1 MALTWRSLPDDYEPP
16 KAPTIFGTE
25 QRTRLLLLIAVLGDT
40 YPAELARYSGASI
53 PSVQESLDLLERDN
67 LISTRQV
74 VVRAVTLNPTYP
86 AAKELKAFLLRIAE
100 GYPAYKQIVEAI
112 RRRPRRRNKHL

>member
-1 MALTWRSLPDDYEPP
+1 MSLTWRSLPDDYEPP
-16 KAPTIFGTE
+16 RAPTIFGSE
-25 QRTRLLLLIAVLGDT
+25 QRTRLLLLTAVLGDT

-53 PSVQESLDLLERDN
+53 SSVQESLDLLERGG

-74 VVRAVTLNPTYP
+74 VVRAVTLNPAYP
-86 AAKELKAFLLRIAE
+86 AAKELRAFLLRIAE
-100 GYPAYKQIVEAI
+100 GYPAYQQIAEAI

>member
-1 MALTWRSLPDDYEPP
+1 MTLTWRSLPDDYEPP
-16 KAPTIFGTE
+16 KAPAIFGSE

-53 PSVQESLDLLERDN
+53 SSVQESLDLLERAG

-74 VVRAVTLNPTYP
+74 VVRSVTLNPAYP
-86 AAKELKAFLLRIAE
+86 ASKELKAFLLRIVE
-100 GYPAYKQIVEAI
+100 GYPAYRQIAEAI
-112 RRRPRRRNKHL
+112 RSRPRRRHKHL

>member
-1 MALTWRSLPDDYEPP
+1 MSLTWRSLPDDYEPP
-16 KAPTIFGTE
+16 RAPTIFGSE

-53 PSVQESLDLLERDN
+53 SSVQESLDLLERGG

-74 VVRAVTLNPTYP
+74 VIRAVTLNPAYP
-86 AAKELKAFLLRIAE
+86 AAKELRAFLLRIAE
-100 GYPAYKQIVEAI
+100 GYPAYQQIAEAI

>member
-1 MALTWRSLPDDYEPP
+1 MSLTWRSLSDDYEPP
-16 KAPTIFGTE
+16 RAPTIFGSE

-53 PSVQESLDLLERDN
+53 SSVQESLDLLERGG

-74 VVRAVTLNPTYP
+74 VVRAVTLNPAYP
-86 AAKELKAFLLRIAE
+86 AAKELRAFLLRIAE
-100 GYPAYKQIVEAI
+100 GYPAYQQIAEAI

>member
-1 MALTWRSLPDDYEPP
+1 M
-16 KAPTIFGTE
+16 
-25 QRTRLLLLIAVLGDT
+25 LGDT

-53 PSVQESLDLLERDN
+53 SSVQESLDLLERGG

-74 VVRAVTLNPTYP
+74 VVRAVTLNPAYP
-86 AAKELKAFLLRIAE
+86 AAKELRAFLLRIAE
-100 GYPAYKQIVEAI
+100 GYPAYQQIAEAI

>member
-1 MALTWRSLPDDYEPP
+1 MSLTWRSLPDDYEPP
-16 KAPTIFGTE
+16 RAPAIFGSE

-53 PSVQESLDLLERDN
+53 SSVQESLDLLERGG

-74 VVRAVTLNPTYP
+74 VVRAVTLNPAYP
-86 AAKELKAFLLRIAE
+86 AAKELRAFLLRIAE
-100 GYPAYKQIVEAI
+100 GYPAYQQIAEAI